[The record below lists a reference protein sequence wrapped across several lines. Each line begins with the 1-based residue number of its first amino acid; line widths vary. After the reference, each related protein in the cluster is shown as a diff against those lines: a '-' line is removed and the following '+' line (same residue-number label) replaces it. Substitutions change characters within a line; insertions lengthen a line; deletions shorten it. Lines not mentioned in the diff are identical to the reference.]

1 MTDDT
6 LPHAFGAPPLR
17 ARLRSTPEDFR
28 VDEILG
34 YEPDG
39 AGEHAFVM
47 VEKRGANTDWVA
59 REMAK
64 FAGVPPVN
72 VGYAGL
78 KDRHAVTRQ
87 VFTVQ
92 LPGKADPDWSAFPQ
106 AEVTITPLGR
116 HSRKIKRGA
125 LRGNRFVLVLREVEG
140 DRADAETRLAAIAA
154 RGVPNYFGEQRFG
167 LGGRNVE
174 QARAM
179 FKGRRVDRD
188 KRSIL
193 LSAAR
198 SHIFNGVLAERV
210 RLGNWDASMDGE
222 IWGLD
227 GSRSWFGPEAFDDAL
242 AERLARF
249 DIHPT
254 GPLWGQ
260 GDTPAGGDV
269 GELERAVASRDADL
283 AEGLAGARMDQER
296 RSLRLKPSEFVWRWL
311 DDGALEVS
319 FALPAGAYAT
329 TVMRELMD
337 EAELR

>member
-1 MTDDT
+1 MTEQE
-6 LPHAFGAPPLR
+6 LPFAFGAPPLR
-17 ARLRSTPEDFR
+17 ARLRSQPEDFF
-28 VDEILG
+28 VEEILG

-39 AGEHAFVM
+39 AGEHAFVL

-59 REMAK
+59 REVAK
-64 FAGVPPVN
+64 FAGTSPMN
-72 VGYAGL
+72 VGYAGM

-92 LPGKADPDWSAFPQ
+92 LPGKADPDWSTFPH
-106 AEVTITPLGR
+106 ADVKLTALGR

-125 LRGNRFVLVLREVEG
+125 LRGNRFVLVLREIDG
-140 DRADAETRLAAIAA
+140 DRAAAEARLAAIAA

-167 LGGRNVE
+167 LGGNNVE

-193 LSAAR
+193 LSSAR
-198 SHIFNGVLAERV
+198 SHIFNGALAERV
-210 RLGNWDASMDGE
+210 AAGTWDAAMDGE

-227 GSRSWFGPEAFDDAL
+227 GSRSWFGPEPFTDVL

-254 GPLWGQ
+254 GPLWGR
-260 GDTPAGGDV
+260 GETPASGDV
-269 GELERAVASRDADL
+269 AVLENAVAARDADL

-296 RSLRLKPSEFVWRWL
+296 RALRLKPADFGWRWL

-329 TVMRELMD
+329 TVIREL
-337 EAELR
+337 ALTA

>member
-1 MTDDT
+1 MTDT
-6 LPHAFGAPPLR
+6 ELPFAFGAPPLR
-17 ARLRSTPEDFR
+17 ARLRSQPDDFF
-28 VDEILG
+28 VEEVLG

-39 AGEHAFVM
+39 TGEHVFLQ

-59 REMAK
+59 REVAK
-64 FAGVPPVN
+64 FAGIAPMN
-72 VGYAGL
+72 VGYAGM
-78 KDRHAVTRQ
+78 KDRHAFTRQ

-92 LPGKADPDWSAFPQ
+92 LPGKADPDWSAFPH
-106 AEVTITPLGR
+106 ADVTLTSLGR

-140 DRADAETRLAAIAA
+140 DREAAEARLADIAA

-167 LGGRNVE
+167 LGGNNVE
-174 QARAM
+174 QARGM

-210 RLGNWDASMDGE
+210 AAGTWDAGMDGE

-227 GSRSWFGPEAFDDAL
+227 GSRSWFGPEAFNDTL

-254 GPLWGQ
+254 GPLWGS

-269 GELERAVASRDADL
+269 AALENAVAARDPDL
-283 AEGLAGARMDQER
+283 ATGLAGARMDQER
-296 RSLRLKPSEFVWRWL
+296 RALRLKPSDFAWRWL
-311 DDGALEVS
+311 EDGALEVG
-319 FALPAGAYAT
+319 FGLPAGAYAT
-329 TVMRELMD
+329 TVIREV
-337 EAELR
+337 AST

>member
-1 MTDDT
+1 MTEQE
-6 LPHAFGAPPLR
+6 LPFAFGAPPLR
-17 ARLRSTPEDFR
+17 ARLRSQPEDFF
-28 VDEILG
+28 VEEILG

-39 AGEHAFVM
+39 AGEHAFVL

-59 REMAK
+59 REVAK
-64 FAGVPPVN
+64 FAGTSPMN
-72 VGYAGL
+72 VGYAGM

-92 LPGKADPDWSAFPQ
+92 LPGKADPDWGTFPH
-106 AEVTITPLGR
+106 ADVKLTALGR

-125 LRGNRFVLVLREVEG
+125 LRGNRFVLVLREIDG
-140 DRADAETRLAAIAA
+140 DRAAAEARLAAIAA

-167 LGGRNVE
+167 LGGNNVE

-193 LSAAR
+193 LSSAR
-198 SHIFNGVLAERV
+198 SHIFNGALAERV
-210 RLGNWDASMDGE
+210 AAGTWDAAMDGE

-227 GSRSWFGPEAFDDAL
+227 GSRSWFGPEPFTDVL

-254 GPLWGQ
+254 GPLWGR
-260 GDTPAGGDV
+260 GETPASGDV
-269 GELERAVASRDADL
+269 AVLENAVAARDADL

-296 RSLRLKPSEFVWRWL
+296 RALRLKPADFDWRWL

-329 TVMRELMD
+329 TVIREL
-337 EAELR
+337 AVPV